1 MWASVQALV
10 PVPAMPELA
19 CREVHC
25 GTQALGWAVA
35 TGLAREI
42 SLAELRGSGADLRVW
57 RFCLRIFQGCR
68 TQ

>member
-10 PVPAMPELA
+10 LVPAMPELA
-19 CREVHC
+19 CREGHC

-42 SLAELRGSGADLRVW
+42 SLAELRGSRADLRV
-57 RFCLRIFQGCR
+57 
-68 TQ
+68 